1 MNSIMLS
8 DHIQRFYGIREV
20 TLHCRMFKSHTEI
33 SVLIYT
39 AVDRKL
45 KRFLSLMFNE
55 KIPPIAY
62 LSLEPSSS
70 IKLKIVC
77 ALPLSSNSINDCEQ
91 NTKGTSNIYKFI
103 KISTN

>member
-70 IKLKIVC
+70 IKLKSSLKLLTYRSIEMVRNCSIVFV
-77 ALPLSSNSINDCEQ
+77 S
-91 NTKGTSNIYKFI
+91 
-103 KISTN
+103 